1 MNPKLLLARA
11 RGLTWSPPGMVTVVA
26 IGAWGAHALES
37 QRRFDA
43 YDRVP
48 AVVLAAL
55 AASFL
60 AVSCLHAADDEL
72 DGATPRPTRATTLAL
87 VVGLVL
93 LGAVTALLL
102 LTEAPLERGGA
113 ELARN
118 LIGLTGL
125 GLLGSALVGRAL
137 GWIVPFIWTGISYF
151 GVPRDYAS
159 HPGEAVWG
167 WLMFPATWPTTWAV
181 ATGLLATGL
190 AAYSWAG
197 FTPRPLRHPLRS

>member
-1 MNPKLLLARA
+1 MLLLARA
-11 RGLTWSPPGMVTVVA
+11 RGLTWSPPSMVAVVA
-26 IGAWGAHALES
+26 TGAWCAQALES
-37 QRRFDA
+37 QRRFDT

-48 AVVLAAL
+48 AVVLAGL

-72 DGATPRPTRATTLAL
+72 HGATPRPTRATTLGL

-102 LTEAPLERGGA
+102 LQKAPLERGGA

-125 GLLGSALVGRAL
+125 GLLGSALAGHAV
-137 GWIVPFIWTGISYF
+137 GWIAPFIWTGISYF
-151 GVPRDYAS
+151 GVPRDYRS
-159 HPGEAVWG
+159 HPGEVSWG
-167 WLMFPATWPTTWAV
+167 WLMFPATWPTTWVV
-181 ATGLLATGL
+181 ATGLLVTGL

-197 FTPRPLRHPLRS
+197 FTPRPRRHPLR

>member
-1 MNPKLLLARA
+1 MNPILLLARA
-11 RGLTWSPPGMVTVVA
+11 RGLTWSLPGMLAIVA
-26 IGAWGAHALES
+26 TGAWCAQALES

-48 AVVLAAL
+48 AVVLAGL

-72 DGATPRPTRATTLAL
+72 DGATPRPTQATTLGL

-102 LTEAPLERGGA
+102 LQEAPLERGGA

-118 LIGLTGL
+118 VIGLTGL
-125 GLLGSALVGRAL
+125 GLFGLVLAGHAL
-137 GWIVPFIWTGISYF
+137 GWVVPFIWTGISYF
-151 GVPRDYAS
+151 GVPRNYTS
-159 HPGEAVWG
+159 HPNDASWG

-181 ATGLLATGL
+181 AAALFVAGL

-197 FTPRPLRHPLRS
+197 FTPRPRRLR